1 MRMDD
6 PENPQIMEDLLR
18 AVGAEPVS
26 WASRNECCGGYITLE
41 NASAAHARAQTICD
55 NARANGAACIMTA
68 CPLCK
73 YNLEKCQ
80 SSLPVVYFTEVLA
93 QALGVKEEINANQN

>member
-1 MRMDD
+1 
-6 PENPQIMEDLLR
+6 
-18 AVGAEPVS
+18 
-26 WASRNECCGGYITLE
+26 
-41 NASAAHARAQTICD
+41 
-55 NARANGAACIMTA
+55 MTA